1 MFRTESDKTHM
12 TGRRALKNLISHNI
26 GFPVLLEKSI
36 DKLYVAETAKS
47 LESYIE
53 VISDIM
59 MSGKSPPLPFWKI
72 FSALLFILGNEK
84 SNIRMKSAK
93 LLRFLDEQDR
103 KGSKLQDLDISI
115 SDKTTAVNKKAQ
127 FEISQRLATQHSEQA
142 FSVFSEFSKHFNA
155 LHADH
160 KRNIVLALLP
170 WIKTLELQLDPKGGP
185 TASSYMLLVNLLKMT
200 IDHSMT
206 LHHEIQALWQALAT
220 GPHAGNVKL
229 ILDFMID
236 LCLERRDEKLVQVA
250 KQVVVFLSSTPA
262 GQKVIE
268 SLLLEIGPRNMWEEK
283 GRLVH
288 RPEEAKNFPHLAE
301 LSAASTDDS
310 NLVSCYELRNFP
322 LRADQ
327 TIVEYVP
334 GTSMHDS
341 IGRSH
346 RRSNQFT
353 GR

>member
-1 MFRTESDKTHM
+1 MFRTESDKTHA

-26 GFPVLLEKSI
+26 GFPVLLERSI
-36 DKLYVAETAKS
+36 DKLYVAETAKG

-53 VISDIM
+53 VISDII
-59 MSGKSPPLPFWKI
+59 MSGKSHLPFWKI

-84 SNIRMKSAK
+84 SNIRMKSAR

-142 FSVFSEFSKHFNA
+142 FSVFSEFSKHFSD

-170 WIKTLELQLDPKGGP
+170 WIKTLELQLDPNGGP

-200 IDHSMT
+200 IDHSMN

-283 GRLVH
+283 GRSVH
-288 RPEEAKNFPHLAE
+288 QPADAKTFPHLAE
-301 LSAASTDDS
+301 LSTASSDIT
-310 NLVSCYELRNFP
+310 NLVSW
-322 LRADQ
+322 
-327 TIVEYVP
+327 I
-334 GTSMHDS
+334 M
-341 IGRSH
+341 
-346 RRSNQFT
+346 
-353 GR
+353 